1 MKNRVC
7 RLNEL
12 LRDELARLISREIPL
27 DNGLIT
33 ITAVQCAADLSQAK
47 IFLTVLPQ
55 SQEAKALAVVRRNSR
70 VFANALF
77 KKLKIKQ
84 IPHFIW
90 RLDELEKNAL
100 VIEKTISAIHREK
113 N

>member
-1 MKNRVC
+1 MKNRVS

-47 IFLTVLPQ
+47 IFLTV